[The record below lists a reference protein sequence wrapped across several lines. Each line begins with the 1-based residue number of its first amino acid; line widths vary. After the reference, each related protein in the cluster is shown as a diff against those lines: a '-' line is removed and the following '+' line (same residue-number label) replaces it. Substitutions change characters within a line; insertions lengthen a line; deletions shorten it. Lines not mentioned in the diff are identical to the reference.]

1 MMIKCLVIKK
11 RKKQVL
17 KAEKMLMSD
26 ITALSINASSSV
38 ISLFSSDIS
47 LKPLQLK
54 QIKPI

>member
-1 MMIKCLVIKK
+1 VIKK